1 MCVVGGGGGGGV
13 VHILF
18 TYVFN
23 FLVALHFLA
32 IQFSAYEF

>member
-1 MCVVGGGGGGGV
+1 MCVCVCVGGGGGV

-23 FLVALHFLA
+23 FFESNFPRGT
-32 IQFSAYEF
+32 IN